1 MRFMFICI
9 VFRYSAFGIFGAQRA
24 KALGYVLNSE
34 SVTSK
39 RLRKTRNKQPNFG
52 IKEGNRTSCP
62 HREFL
67 LALMSRHAKG
77 KITPRAAPKRA
88 ARRPDRPG
96 RLRA

>member
-24 KALGYVLNSE
+24 KALGYVSISE
-34 SVTSK
+34 SVASK
-39 RLRKTRNKQPNFG
+39 RRRKTRNKQPNFG
-52 IKEGNRTSCP
+52 IKEGNRTSFP
-62 HREFL
+62 HRKTL
-67 LALMSRHAKG
+67 LAVMSRHAKG
-77 KITPRAAPKRA
+77 KITQPAAPKRA